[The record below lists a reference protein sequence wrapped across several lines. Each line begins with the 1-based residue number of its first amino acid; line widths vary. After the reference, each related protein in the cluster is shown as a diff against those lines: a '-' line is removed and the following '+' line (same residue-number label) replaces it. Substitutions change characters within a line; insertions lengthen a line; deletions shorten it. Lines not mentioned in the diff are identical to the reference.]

1 MMMRV
6 FIVVAVFLHLV
17 TANTAQAQNSSSASL
32 WQSISTSTSDAMN
45 TYFWGP
51 IRSVSQSLFNTEERF
66 AAHLDAFKQTLRT
79 DMRRIESLAGRAGYK
94 LSTVT
99 MNPGII
105 PAVSVTFSFSEKI
118 SPADEAKLRSE
129 MAALSGLSGA
139 LERGIILGLLD
150 LEKTVEGI
158 RPDGFRISEVE
169 MALVAIFPEIA
180 VSFSRGD

>member
-1 MMMRV
+1 MMRF

-118 SPADEAKLRSE
+118 SPADEAKLRYSLSIVGGGACLFGLVMFAFNRRHFCAR
-129 MAALSGLSGA
+129 MA
-139 LERGIILGLLD
+139 
-150 LEKTVEGI
+150 
-158 RPDGFRISEVE
+158 EVNAAE
-169 MALVAIFPEIA
+169 A
-180 VSFSRGD
+180 